1 MTNLT
6 DTKCRAAKPKAKNY
20 ILSDSGGLYLL
31 VTPKGGKYWRYK
43 YRIAGKEGRHAIGVY
58 PEVTLEEARDAHR
71 SARKLVAAGNH
82 PVEAK
87 REVVTAQKVERSAK
101 RPFAEVADEWL
112 AGQMKL
118 GKAHNTTRRYVYN
131 VKILSEAFGRVGIA
145 DVRKAHLTE
154 VLLAFENQNNH
165 ETRRRIQVDALAI
178 MEMAHDRDYVETNH
192 FAGVTFKSYTT
203 PGTVS
208 QPRPAI
214 TDAVGFGRLL
224 GDIDRMPTRTGTAL
238 RLLALTMLRPG
249 ELLQTEWKNID
260 WKRNRLIVPFA
271 NLKMRTKRKG
281 SNADNRNLE
290 VPLSRQALAEL
301 KVLFKT
307 TGEGRYL
314 FPALSTDSAT
324 PYMRGYRLHRALDRA
339 EYQGIHCPHGF
350 RSSFSTIMNQERVII
365 EGHEVPRW
373 TDQKPLIELQLD
385 HNDASV
391 QAIYDRGGRW
401 KERCELMQL
410 WADRIDEM
418 RGSRAKLHL
427 VA

>member
-1 MTNLT
+1 MLT
-6 DTKCRAAKPKAKNY
+6 DTKCRTAKPTAKNY

-43 YRIAGKEGRHAIGVY
+43 YRVAGKEGRHAIGIY
-58 PEVTLEEARDAHR
+58 PEVTLEEARDLHR
-71 SARKLVAAGNH
+71 DARKLVAAGKH

-87 REVVTAQKVERSAK
+87 REVVVAQKVERSAK

-131 VKILSEAFGRVGIA
+131 VKVLSEAFGRVGIA
-145 DVRKAHLTE
+145 DVRKSHLTQ

-178 MEMAHDRDYVETNH
+178 MEMAHDRSYVEVNH
-192 FAGVTFKSYTT
+192 FAGVTFKSYST
-203 PGTVS
+203 PGAVS
-208 QPRPAI
+208 QPRPAV

-238 RLLALTMLRPG
+238 RLLALTGLRPG

-281 SNADNRNLE
+281 GDADNRNLE